1 VKKIIP
7 VVLVIAV
14 VAGLLWWHP
23 WKKEDSNRIVMSG
36 NIEMTEVDI
45 AFKVPGR
52 LIERAVNEGD
62 TVAKGTVVARLDR
75 DQLQQQRLQAEASVA
90 VAEAQLAQSQTAVG
104 FQRESVAA
112 DIQARQ
118 ADLGSTRA
126 RLQELKNGSRPEEI
140 REVEAAVQSAQ
151 AEVDR
156 AQKDFVRAETL
167 HKADDISTQQ
177 LDQTRQRMLSAQS
190 QLQQVRQRQALVQQG
205 PRKEVVDQAASGVD
219 RASAA
224 VRMSQANQIEV
235 KRREQEVAARRA
247 DVARLKAQL
256 GQLDVQLTDT
266 VAVSPVGGVVL
277 VKAADAGEVLAAGTT
292 IMTIGDIDKPWLR
305 GYIGERDLGRVK
317 LGMKVKVTSDS
328 YPGKAYNGKLTFISS
343 TAEFTPKQIQTQEER
358 VKLVYRVKVQID
370 NPNHELKS
378 NMPVDAEIVLE
389 Q

>member
-1 VKKIIP
+1 
-7 VVLVIAV
+7 
-14 VAGLLWWHP
+14 
-23 WKKEDSNRIVMSG
+23 
-36 NIEMTEVDI
+36 
-45 AFKVPGR
+45 VPGR

-317 LGMKVKVTSDS
+317 LGMKVKVASDS
-328 YPGKAYNGKLTFISS
+328 YPGKVYNGKLTFISS